1 MQLAYAVLAVIILTG
16 CKDPQSSER
25 GGFARPPTEVVVTSA
40 QIRTIHDELEAIG
53 TTKANESITLTA
65 QVTDTVSH
73 VRFEDGDLVEMGDVL
88 VELTNEEETALLAE
102 AEANAKD
109 AETQFNR
116 LYGLLA
122 NKSVSQ
128 SLVDEAE
135 AKYDAAQARYQSILA
150 RLRDRLVLAPFSGLL
165 GFRVI
170 SPGSLLTP
178 TTPITTLDDVSIIKL
193 DFSIPEVHLGL
204 VKPGMALIAR
214 SPAYP
219 DEHFAAT
226 VRTIGS
232 RIDEVTRAA
241 TVRALINN
249 DDLLLRQGML
259 MTVRLTT
266 AERKSLMVPEI
277 ALLQRAD
284 EVFVYVVG
292 EDNIARLQA
301 IESGVRDGGWVEVL
315 DGLSPGQEVITEG
328 VIKVRNNAQVRILGR
343 PDEQVAERERDDQQD
358 RMRTR
363 PSGGAN

>member
-1 MQLAYAVLAVIILTG
+1 MRLAYAVLALMILTG
-16 CKDPQSSER
+16 CEDPKSAGPGS
-25 GGFARPPTEVVVTSA
+25 FARPPTEVVVTAA
-40 QIRTIHDELEAIG
+40 QIRTIRDELEAIG

-65 QVTDTVSH
+65 QVTDTVSQ

-102 AEANAKD
+102 AEANARD
-109 AETQFNR
+109 AELQFKR
-116 LYGLLA
+116 LQGLLA

-128 SLVDEAE
+128 SLADEAE

-150 RLRDRLVLAPFSGLL
+150 RLRDRLVRAPFSGLL
-165 GFRVI
+165 GFRLI
-170 SPGSLLTP
+170 STGSLLTP
-178 TTPITTLDDVSIIKL
+178 TTPITTLDDISTIKL

-204 VKPGMALIAR
+204 VKPGMALVAR

-241 TVRALINN
+241 TVRAIISN

-266 AERKSLMVPEI
+266 AERRSLMVPEI

-292 EDNIARLQA
+292 ENNRARLQA
-301 IESGVRDGGWVEVL
+301 ITSGVRDGGWVEVL
-315 DGLSPGQEVITEG
+315 DGLTPGQAVITEG
-328 VIKVRNNAQVRILGR
+328 VIKVRDNAPVRILGR
-343 PDEQVAERERDDQQD
+343 PDSQVAERPQDGQQAQT
-358 RMRTR
+358 RPR
-363 PSGGAN
+363 PSGGAK